1 MVRQFAL
8 VFGVVYLLVGV
19 LGVVQTGMGAESQ
32 DFLGYFPVNGLHN
45 IVHLVIGIL
54 GIAAYIGGEAISV
67 QYAKW
72 IGVVLIL
79 LGIIGIFAPDGF
91 GLVPLG
97 GWDPALHIGTGI
109 VAIYFGFRP
118 APARPMERRD
128 LTT

>member
-19 LGVVQTGMGAESQ
+19 LGVVQTGMDAQPES
-32 DFLGYFPVNGLHN
+32 FLGFFPVNGLHN
-45 IVHLVIGIL
+45 VVHLLIGIL

-79 LGIIGIFAPDGF
+79 LGIIGIFSPDGF

-97 GWDPALHIGTGI
+97 GWDPVLHIGTGI

-118 APARPMERRD
+118 APTRPMEHRD